1 MKNSNYIINGILI
14 VAVIVLFILHFTGK
28 KGDAKLLETVGI
40 TNDSTGSH
48 LPIAYVRTDS
58 LLLKYKFSND
68 LNDALLKKVE
78 DRRLSINQKAN
89 VLNKAVADF
98 QQKAQMNAFIS
109 QERQA
114 QEQDKLIK
122 QKQDL
127 DNLASQADKELS
139 IEQMQMIQQVT
150 DTIVAALK
158 VFNTPKKYQLILS
171 NAGTDNILYAADD
184 SYDITNQVVE
194 FLNARYVPAK

>member
-14 VAVIVLFILHFTGK
+14 LAVIVLFMLQLKGGK
-28 KGDAKLLETVGI
+28 GGVKQLETAGI
-40 TNDSTGSH
+40 TTESMGSH
-48 LPIAYVRTDS
+48 LPIAYIRTDS
-58 LLLKYKFSND
+58 LLLKYKFSID
-68 LNDALLKKVE
+68 LNNSLLKKVE
-78 DRRLSINQKAN
+78 DRKLAINQKADK
-89 VLNKAVADF
+89 LNKDYTDF

-114 QEQDKLIK
+114 QEQDKLIR
-122 QKQDL
+122 QKQEL

-139 IEQMQMIQQVT
+139 AEQVQVIQQIQ
-150 DTIVAALK
+150 DTIITALK
-158 VFNTPKKYQLILS
+158 AFNIPKKYQLILS

-184 SYDITNQVVE
+184 SYDITNEVLE